1 MPIKSYS
8 TTAGNNTASPPNGA
22 PIGTTKVSQ
31 LDDIQRQVM
40 ADVRE
45 WYETPEWRDLGH
57 TPTFVS
63 STSFRIGANVTAS
76 YRVGQRI
83 RISDSST
90 LYGTIASATFS
101 SPNTTIAVTLDS
113 GTISAS
119 ITAVAVGLNPDNDPL
134 PASGIGGVL
143 AEANI
148 PATVLIPA
156 GIVSPFA
163 GSAAPSGWLL
173 CAGQAVSRTTFASLF
188 TAISTTYGVGDG
200 STTFNLPDL
209 RGRAVFGD
217 DDMNGSAANRVTAG
231 VSGVDGT
238 TLGAT
243 GGSEAMHQ
251 HNHSITDPGHT
262 HTLPFNWATAG
273 GAVQATNVTT
283 SGLNGVNTGIQ
294 TQTTGITINNA
305 GTGSSQN
312 MPPAII
318 LNYIIKT

>member
-1 MPIKSYS
+1 VPIKTYS

-45 WYETPEWRDLGH
+45 WYETPEWRDLGN
-57 TPTFVS
+57 TPVFVS
-63 STSFRIGANVTAS
+63 GTSFQIGSNVTAS

-83 RISDSST
+83 RITDSST
-90 LYGTIASATFS
+90 IYGTIASATFS

-113 GTISAS
+113 GSITAS
-119 ITAVAVGLNPDNDPL
+119 ITAVALGLNPDNDPI
-134 PASGIGGVL
+134 PAAGIGGVL

-148 PATVLIPA
+148 PTSALIPA

-173 CAGQAVSRTTFASLF
+173 CAGQAVNRTTYATLF

-209 RGRAVFGD
+209 RGRAVFGE
-217 DDMNGSAANRVTAG
+217 DDMGGSAANRVTAG
-231 VSGVDGT
+231 VSGITGT
-238 TLGAT
+238 TLGAA

-251 HNHSITDPGHT
+251 HNHGITDAGHVHST
-262 HTLPFNWATAG
+262 AFNWATTG
-273 GAVQATNVTT
+273 GGGTAAQATT
-283 SGLNGVNTGIQ
+283 SGLNPQNGVNSA
-294 TQTTGITINNA
+294 TTGITINNA
-305 GTGSSQN
+305 GTGTSQN